1 MGHHTSEQ
9 IDEKLE
15 TVFQSYY
22 SYLWMDRILTA
33 LYDVIQESVEKE
45 TGRTLFNLGS
55 CGLDIYLMMISEID
69 VMLLNGTLKIVCPV

>member
-9 IDEKLE
+9 IYEKLE

-22 SYLWMDRILTA
+22 SYLWMDIILTE

-45 TGRTLFNLGS
+45 IEKL
-55 CGLDIYLMMISEID
+55 YLI
-69 VMLLNGTLKIVCPV
+69 

>member
-22 SYLWMDRILTA
+22 SYLWMDRILIGF
-33 LYDVIQESVEKE
+33 YDVIQESVEKE
-45 TGRTLFNLGS
+45 TGKL
-55 CGLDIYLMMISEID
+55 YLI
-69 VMLLNGTLKIVCPV
+69 

>member
-9 IDEKLE
+9 IYDKLE

>member
-1 MGHHTSEQ
+1 
-9 IDEKLE
+9 
-15 TVFQSYY
+15 
-22 SYLWMDRILTA
+22 MDRILTA